1 MKEKEYSLEDN
12 ISSAEKDRLIREGI
26 ARGVKDIE
34 QERIVSH
41 ELVMKEAR
49 ELIENWAKREKRD
62 S

>member
-34 QERIVSH
+34 QGRIVPH
-41 ELVMKEAR
+41 ERVMNGAR
-49 ELIENWAKREKRD
+49 ELIENWEKRKKSD